1 MGRVCDALVETA
13 EDETRTDPMSQT
25 GPVGGGG
32 RSGAAVAW
40 IGWWVVS
47 AAVYLVLVDS
57 VSPAE
62 LVTGSVIA
70 IIGASGA
77 TLVRAQR
84 RAVMRP
90 EPAWLL
96 RLWRPVVRYPVD
108 LLTLTRALVKRRPVQ
123 GRLFALTFDPGPD
136 DARSAARRVL
146 GPTAGSFAPNTFVV
160 GFDPVRGLLL
170 VHQLLPSGDPIADA
184 DPLRLR

>member
-1 MGRVCDALVETA
+1 
-13 EDETRTDPMSQT
+13 MSQA
-25 GPVGGGG
+25 GPVGGRG
-32 RSGAAVAW
+32 RSGAAIAW
-40 IGWWVVS
+40 IGWWAAS
-47 AAVYLVLVDS
+47 AGVYLVLVDS
-57 VSPAE
+57 MSLPE

-77 TLVRAQR
+77 TLLRSQR

-90 EPAWLL
+90 ERAWLV

-108 LLTLTRALVKRRPVQ
+108 LVTLTRALARRRPVK
-123 GRLFALTFDPGPD
+123 GRLYALAFAPGPD
-136 DARSAARRVL
+136 DARAAARRVL

-170 VHQLLPSGDPIADA
+170 VHQLVPSDDPIADA